1 MAIKI
6 LYTQRLPAGRQGM
19 IISAIPCLRAC
30 LREALWR
37 SKAEMPHY
45 GMQACDLKRKII
57 NT

>member
-1 MAIKI
+1 MKWPLIRTT
-6 LYTQRLPAGRQGM
+6 LNSM
-19 IISAIPCLRAC
+19 MISAIPCLHAC

-45 GMQACDLKRKII
+45 GMQACDLKKINI

>member
-6 LYTQRLPAGRQGM
+6 STPNGM